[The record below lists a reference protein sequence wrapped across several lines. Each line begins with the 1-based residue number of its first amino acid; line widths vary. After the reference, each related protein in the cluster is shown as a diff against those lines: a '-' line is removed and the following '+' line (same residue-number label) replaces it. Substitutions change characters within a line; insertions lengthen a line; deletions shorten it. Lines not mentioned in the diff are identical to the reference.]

1 MPLRMLVALCVIFV
15 FLPPSYSQEPRAEPF
30 ATTQALNA
38 TSTNSRASDFVE
50 EMMSSVPDDSF
61 WITGEYLFGWI
72 RGTNLPPLVTT
83 SPMGTVQTEAGILG
97 KPTTSTL
104 FGGMVND
111 DVRSGLRLG
120 TGYVYDQEN
129 GLGFEGGFT
138 YLASQTS
145 DFSASSNNFP
155 ILARPYIDANL
166 AAVAATAANAPQAV
180 LIAFPGQST
189 GTVEVQAESGNFY
202 EAHLDWTENIVDT
215 GWMSLGCLMG
225 YRFSRYDDAL
235 GIRQNIFPTVGT
247 QIATVD
253 EFGAQNQF
261 HGLDLGLQARFSW
274 KNLSLNLLGKV
285 APGSIFREVNING
298 SQVVTAT
305 GSPTVNSTG
314 GVYAL
319 SSNIGNHSSNNVSLF
334 SEVGGTL
341 NWQVRS
347 NVRVHVGYSAMFLD
361 DVARSANQ
369 IDFTVNPNL
378 FPPVTTGGEKRP
390 SFQLHHTDVWLQSI
404 NIGADYFF

>member
-1 MPLRMLVALCVIFV
+1 MPLRMTVALCVICV
-15 FLPPSYSQEPRAEPF
+15 FLPPNYGQEPLA
-30 ATTQALNA
+30 NSSA
-38 TSTNSRASDFVE
+38 TSQPFHKRSTTSPASDFVE
-50 EMMSSVPDDSF
+50 EMISSAPDDSF
-61 WITGEYLFGWI
+61 WFTGEYLFGWI

-83 SPMGTVQTEAGILG
+83 SSAGTAQADAGILG
-97 KPTTSTL
+97 RATTSIL
-104 FGGMVND
+104 FGGKVND
-111 DVRSGLRLG
+111 EVRSGLRLG
-120 TGYVYDQEN
+120 TGYVYDQEH
-129 GLGFEGGFT
+129 GLGFEAGFT

-145 DFSASSNNFP
+145 DFSASSNDFP
-155 ILARPYIDANL
+155 ILARPYNDAN
-166 AAVAATAANAPQAV
+166 AATPATTPQAV

-189 GTVEVQAESGNFY
+189 GTVDVEAESGNFY

-215 GWMSLGCLMG
+215 GWMSIGCLMG

-235 GIRQNIFPTVGT
+235 GIRQFITPSVGT

-261 HGLDLGLQARFSW
+261 HGLDLGLQAQLSW

-305 GSPTVNSTG
+305 GSAPVNSTG

-319 SSNIGNHSSNNVSLF
+319 SSNIGNHSSNNLSLF

-341 NWQVRS
+341 NWRVRS
-347 NVRVHVGYSAMFLD
+347 NVRVHLGYSAMFLN
-361 DVARSANQ
+361 DVARSHNQ

-378 FPPVTTGGEKRP
+378 FPPATTGGPNRP

-404 NIGADYFF
+404 NIGADFFF